1 MLPAGKDPDDVLGET
16 GPEGLRKILGGAQ
29 ALVDVVWTT
38 TAAQFDTQQPEAKAQ
53 FWQLVRSL
61 VRSIGNNQVR
71 GAYGDEIESRIA
83 AMRAQT
89 RGQTNLFMAR
99 RTIRPATGLMHRHRA
114 IMALILAHPGLVLA
128 NFEAL
133 SMLEIADQKLD
144 HMKKALI
151 DAVIRDPDLD
161 VAALNYHLQGLD
173 LGSAIEDL
181 TGDEMKS
188 RLPFDP
194 YALAPERAGAH
205 LEELLGLVDGK
216 SGLFSKTHTSRI

>member
-1 MLPAGKDPDDVLGET
+1 
-16 GPEGLRKILGGAQ
+16 
-29 ALVDVVWTT
+29 
-38 TAAQFDTQQPEAKAQ
+38 
-53 FWQLVRSL
+53 
-61 VRSIGNNQVR
+61 
-71 GAYGDEIESRIA
+71 
-83 AMRAQT
+83 
-89 RGQTNLFMAR
+89 
-99 RTIRPATGLMHRHRA
+99 MHRHRA
-114 IMALILAHPGLVLA
+114 ILALILAHPALVPA

-144 HMKKALI
+144 HVKKAVI

-161 VAALNYHLQGLD
+161 VAALNYHLQCLD

-216 SGLFSKTHTSRI
+216 SGLFSKTHTPRI

>member
-1 MLPAGKDPDDVLGET
+1 
-16 GPEGLRKILGGAQ
+16 
-29 ALVDVVWTT
+29 
-38 TAAQFDTQQPEAKAQ
+38 
-53 FWQLVRSL
+53 
-61 VRSIGNNQVR
+61 
-71 GAYGDEIESRIA
+71 
-83 AMRAQT
+83 
-89 RGQTNLFMAR
+89 MAR

-114 IMALILAHPGLVLA
+114 ILALILAHPALVPA

-144 HMKKALI
+144 HVKKAVI

-173 LGSAIEDL
+173 LGSVIEDL

-194 YALAPERAGAH
+194 SALAPERAGAH

-216 SGLFSKTHTSRI
+216 SGLFSKTHTPRI